1 MLNML
6 LSALLFFSAAYAG
19 GDEKKVVVKKV
30 VIGDQSEDI
39 NIDVDAKVED
49 GVCTI
54 IIERDGEISEFSFDI
69 DDEDALA
76 EIEKKIEGLGLDAH
90 IKALT
95 LGDESKFIIDA
106 GSSDAAFL
114 GVHLQELTDQLRT
127 YFKIRD
133 DSGVLV
139 SEVVKDSP
147 AEKGGIKAGDVIIK
161 VDRKKVDGPKS
172 LQKII
177 RGYDPEDK
185 VKLTLMRNGR
195 KKTVSAV
202 LGEQESKFSWKHA
215 LPGDDH
221 KMMFF
226 DMDSDIHE
234 MDDHIKKQVRI
245 MKKQKGES
253 VEFHEDLQSL
263 REELEALKEEIEKLK
278 NP

>member
-1 MLNML
+1 MLNTL
-6 LSALLFFSAAYAG
+6 LAALLLISTALAG
-19 GDEKKVVVKKV
+19 GDDKKVIIKKV
-30 VIGDQSEDI
+30 IVGDQTEDI

-49 GVCTI
+49 NVCTI
-54 IIERDGEISEFSFDI
+54 TITRDGETSEFSFDI
-69 DDEDALA
+69 DDKEALA

-90 IKALT
+90 VKALT

-106 GSSDAAFL
+106 GSSDGAFL
-114 GVHLQELTDQLRT
+114 GVHLQDLTDQLRT
-127 YFKIRD
+127 YFKVKE

-147 AEKGGIKAGDVIIK
+147 AEKGGIKAGDVIIS
-161 VDRKKVDGPKS
+161 VDMKEISGPKS

-177 RGYDPEDK
+177 RSYEPKDK

-215 LPGDDH
+215 IPEDDH

-226 DMDSDIHE
+226 DMGSDIHE

-245 MKKQKGES
+245 MKKHKNESGEMHN
-253 VEFHEDLQSL
+253 ELKDL
-263 REELEALKEEIEKLK
+263 REELEALKQEIENLK